1 MKAGDTVKVARMP
14 KGTRKTKHK
23 FAIGDIGE
31 VRNIYGKRAYVWFD
45 VGRGAPIS
53 MRNLEVVR
61 GGEKECSKEGTGN
74 R

>member
-1 MKAGDTVKVARMP
+1 MTTGDTVKVVRMP
-14 KGTRKTKHK
+14 KGVRKTKHK

-31 VRNIYGKRAYVWFD
+31 VRNIYGKCAYVWFD

-53 MRNLEVVR
+53 TINLEVV
-61 GGEKECSKEGTGN
+61 GGREEERSKEGTGN

>member
-1 MKAGDTVKVARMP
+1 MKVGDTVKVVRMP

-31 VRNIYGKRAYVWFD
+31 VRNMYGKRAYVWFD

-53 MRNLEVVR
+53 TRNLEVVR
-61 GGEKECSKEGTGN
+61 GGEN
-74 R
+74 RGEN